1 MEDIR
6 ILISGDRA
14 VSVQMGSVINREINR
29 RVLMLKAELEKYP
42 IEGVTETVPA
52 YSSLMVHYRPEVI
65 RYRELSDEIRKRSLT
80 MGGIAEEKKR
90 IVEIPVCYG
99 GEFGPDL
106 EYCAELEHTTP
117 EEIIR
122 KHTQHDHYVYML
134 GFAPGQPYSARFEEP
149 YGFKRRETARLSAP
163 AGSAVVQQDLSD
175 IIPFDQPCGW
185 NIIGRT
191 PCEIC
196 DYTREEP
203 FLLRAGDW
211 IRHRSVSPEEYR
223 EIRRQV
229 RAKEWK
235 PVVIE

>member
-1 MEDIR
+1 
-6 ILISGDRA
+6 
-14 VSVQMGSVINREINR
+14 
-29 RVLMLKAELEKYP
+29 
-42 IEGVTETVPA
+42 
-52 YSSLMVHYRPEVI
+52 
-65 RYRELSDEIRKRSLT
+65 

-106 EYCAELEHTTP
+106 EHCAELEHTTP